1 MSTLRYAVAALA
13 AMGFASAVQP
23 SLAASVCPTGG
34 FATQA
39 CERAIQTAVQS
50 SANLTP
56 CLQIMDDEYNGRT
69 GNGVGR
75 GANYN
80 AQLSQCKAIFNQ
92 LARAFAQ
99 TGPYSVNSASGD
111 IAIGSPQAAILAAQD
126 FFARK

>member
-1 MSTLRYAVAALA
+1 MPDGGIRDASLREGYSDCRPELRQSDAV
-13 AMGFASAVQP
+13 
-23 SLAASVCPTGG
+23 PT
-34 FATQA
+34 
-39 CERAIQTAVQS
+39 
-50 SANLTP
+50 N
-56 CLQIMDDEYNGRT
+56 NGRR
-69 GNGVGR
+69 VQRPHRQWRRR

-111 IAIGSPQAAILAAQD
+111 IAIGSPQAAILAAQE